1 MSFLFDIFSYSN
13 KRDVCMISFDKSI
26 VALNL
31 SDADANVVS
40 TVRHFEFQKVAKKIE
55 TKTSSKILCMF
66 ALFSNF

>member
-31 SDADANVVS
+31 SDADANV
-40 TVRHFEFQKVAKKIE
+40 QKYQQYVILNFKKLQ
-55 TKTSSKILCMF
+55 KKLKQ
-66 ALFSNF
+66 

>member
-40 TVRHFEFQKVAKKIE
+40 TVRHFEFQKVAKKL
-55 TKTSSKILCMF
+55 KQ
-66 ALFSNF
+66 